1 MATALRWIPRQAR
14 ETLRRGGRCSCRVSL
29 WFDLKTESELRSFTV
44 ADSSH
49 KGPRQNKL
57 AMPGLKQQR
66 SNKTPFRVPFDPA
79 AVQEGDLSRDS
90 LSAASAS
97 VACIPSTDLLRRLL
111 CGRDHRAGAHGKSLG
126 SAFIVRGDAV
136 DTLSFMFTVP

>member
-1 MATALRWIPRQAR
+1 MAN
-14 ETLRRGGRCSCRVSL
+14 
-29 WFDLKTESELRSFTV
+29 
-44 ADSSH
+44 SSH

-57 AMPGLKQQR
+57 ATPGLKQQR
-66 SNKTPFRVPFDPA
+66 SNKTPIGVPFDPA
-79 AVQEGDLSRDS
+79 RVQEGGLSWDS

-97 VACIPSTDLLRRLL
+97 VACIPSTDLLWLLL
-111 CGRDHRAGAHGKSLG
+111 CGREHRAGACGKSLG